1 MERIS
6 QVSLASVLQTTEQPS
21 QRLLSVSDGQTLTA
35 LILQMADR
43 YPSQDLT
50 DSLEGYLWDFQQ
62 LALRYSLPKVTA
74 ALAEL
79 RLRPGQSFFPRPDEV
94 AGEIERQQ
102 DVRNRAADVARQAQ
116 RRADDIAWFWKIA
129 MERLEEYGEFR
140 YNGVAYRSVDEVSQ
154 APGSYRGTKPEATS

>member
-1 MERIS
+1 MRAERL
-6 QVSLASVLQTTEQPS
+6 LASSVGRRAS
-21 QRLLSVSDGQTLTA
+21 FLLAKHL
-35 LILQMADR
+35 L
-43 YPSQDLT
+43 
-50 DSLEGYLWDFQQ
+50 
-62 LALRYSLPKVTA
+62 
-74 ALAEL
+74 
-79 RLRPGQSFFPRPDEV
+79 V

>member
-1 MERIS
+1 
-6 QVSLASVLQTTEQPS
+6 VLQITEQPS
-21 QRLLSVSDGQTLTA
+21 QRLLSASDGQTLTA

-102 DVRNRAADVARQAQ
+102 DVRNRAADTARQAQ

-129 MERLEEYGEFR
+129 LERLEEYGEFR
-140 YNGVAYRSVDEVSQ
+140 YNGATYRSVDEVSQ
-154 APGSYRGTKPEATS
+154 APGSYRGTKPEGL

>member
-6 QVSLASVLQTTEQPS
+6 LAQLSNALTLTEPPS
-21 QRLLSVSDGQTLTA
+21 QRRLSDEESIHLA
-35 LILQMADR
+35 LIVDQMRQR

-50 DSLEGYLWDFQQ
+50 DSLEGYLWDFEQ

-102 DVRNRAADVARQAQ
+102 DVRNRAADTVRQAQ

-140 YNGVAYRSVDEVSQ
+140 YNDATYRSVDEVSQ
-154 APGSYRGTKPEATS
+154 APGSYRGTKPEAM